1 MPVISISLSVDFLW
15 EIEKRIKKMQEENPN
30 ANISRNMVVR
40 HYIDRGIEYSNLL
53 KKAKEVGGVIKI
65 ERDNGMVEE

>member
-15 EIEKRIKKMQEENPN
+15 EIEKRIKEMQEENPN

>member
-53 KKAKEVGGVIKI
+53 QKAKEVGGVLKI

>member
-15 EIEKRIKKMQEENPN
+15 EIEKRIKEMQEENPN

-53 KKAKEVGGVIKI
+53 EKAKEVGGVIKI